1 MGNHRRD
8 AVGLQ
13 ARLIG
18 PRAPL
23 ARPRQGAA
31 GARTAGSGVR
41 VVHRGVRHVPRSKI
55 NASDT
60 DYQAVEVINAVA
72 LIAREWLENVPRY
85 RIPRGNR
92 SYSSVTLSDHPS

>member
-1 MGNHRRD
+1 
-8 AVGLQ
+8 L
-13 ARLIG
+13 
-18 PRAPL
+18 
-23 ARPRQGAA
+23 
-31 GARTAGSGVR
+31 
-41 VVHRGVRHVPRSKI
+41 I